1 MTNDN
6 KNKKTVLL
14 SGLAMMIVA
23 LLTGGFIM
31 AEEKN
36 QPTEPGNVLVIDTE
50 AATSAF
56 VLPAAGQFT
65 LKLPSNPS
73 TGYSWEV
80 DITKLPAAGPVQ
92 FKGRVEE
99 INRQEEPP
107 MFGAPAYDLFIFE
120 AVGTGEV
127 IITLDYRRPW
137 EKDLPPFKI
146 HQVHITIKSGF

>member
-1 MTNDN
+1 MTNGD
-6 KNKKTVLL
+6 KNKRTVLL
-14 SGLAMMIVA
+14 VGLAMMIVA
-23 LLTGGFIM
+23 LFTGGFIM

-36 QPTEPGNVLVIDTE
+36 QPSEPGNVLVIDTE

-56 VLPAAGQFT
+56 VLQAAGQFT

-80 DITKLPAAGPVQ
+80 DVKKLPAAGPVQ

-107 MFGAPAYDLFIFE
+107 MLGAPAYDLFVFE

-127 IITLDYRRPW
+127 DIILVYRRPW
-137 EKDLPPFKI
+137 EKDLPPLKT
-146 HQVHITIKSGF
+146 HQVHITIKSGY